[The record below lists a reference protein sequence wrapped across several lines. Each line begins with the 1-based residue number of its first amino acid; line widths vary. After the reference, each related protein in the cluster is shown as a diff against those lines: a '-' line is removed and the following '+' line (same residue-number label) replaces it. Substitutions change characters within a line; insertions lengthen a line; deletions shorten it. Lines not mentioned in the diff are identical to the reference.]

1 MAAAFSEPD
10 DPYAA
15 DGEGTNPQHRR
26 PPRTSSRARDSA
38 SLPANRLRQRP
49 TTKHA
54 AASDVPGQPHSPG
67 GGRHNPYHRT
77 RDDDDK
83 HALAKPPDFPPQLPP
98 LPLTPSSPRWDSL
111 TGRINK
117 TTSHAQPPS
126 QFMHTS
132 RHQTFHQLPSPV
144 KTNSN
149 PSSPAASTTQAL
161 AQVLSAALPI
171 SPISPAS
178 SSRSYTPSHGRR
190 SSLLDEEQDRIVSL
204 VPPPNKFHAT
214 SLAGNHPPARTSSK
228 GALARSSSRRTGDDQ
243 APVMVENFSRPRK
256 PSIARPNVGP
266 PVPPTAARPAQYGN
280 DSPILNRQLSNWPR
294 TRGPSVSSNKSNGT
308 ISSLPTRPS
317 IDTLSNPSRT
327 VPRTIATNAAAP
339 SAGGGMISPGL
350 PKPQLAHTR
359 LDGHGPDIP
368 ANPRDAAPWVAEH
381 EPRSSYRSQLTSS
394 TAPGT
399 VFSGP
404 NTQRSSLATKT
415 SSRTSSSVY
424 NFMAGHSADEG
435 GMSVEDVMGL
445 YEKGFA
451 DSTGAEDNDLEATPA
466 TRGHTRKVSSS
477 KFSTRSRS
485 SSRANLDRSQS
496 HVGHR
501 IREAMSDSL
510 PMPTKPRGAS
520 DPPPSI
526 TVRDSMSFF
535 SGSALPSSLP
545 EDGRPEHKPRPSI
558 ASRGRS
564 SHEEV
569 DDSVRSKHDSAK
581 LLESDDTVR
590 PRMGHSRQ
598 ASAASSARSASL
610 APRLAMSS
618 PDLTQTTFDTQPAP
632 PVPTQSQAQ
641 QLYSAP
647 TEDEPDSRDRY
658 GFRKSNQYVSRE
670 QYDAW
675 DSTHTEY
682 LARRKKK
689 WVAYL
694 RDSGLMT
701 EEPDRFPAPSA
712 KTKRFI
718 RKGIPPEWRG
728 AAWFYY
734 ARGPSILA
742 KHPGVYDE
750 LIARSKR
757 PGEAKEVD
765 VEAIERDLHRTF
777 PDNAK
782 FRFSSSEPEGSGNNN
797 IAKDGAEEPRII
809 SRLRRVLNAFAIYN
823 PQIGYCQSLN
833 FLAGLL
839 LLFVETE
846 EQAFWLLNVI
856 TRVHLPGTHELS
868 LEGSKVDLGVLMG
881 AVKDSMPNVWNKV
894 GSELDTVE
902 ARPAT
907 QGAGGKPKRSRRA
920 RAAARAAQ
928 GAERLPPITMC
939 MTAWFMSCF
948 IGTLPIETTLRVWD
962 VFFYEGSRTLF
973 RVALAIF
980 KMGEAEIR
988 AVQDPMEMFGVV
1000 QALPRRLVDCNSVME
1015 ATFKRRNG
1023 FGHLSQEAIEE
1034 RRSERR
1040 EAIKGAELAAAN
1052 AGHATDAEGP
1062 AEVRRKGTLF
1072 GRRNRDRD

>member
-15 DGEGTNPQHRR
+15 DGEGTNPQYRR

-67 GGRHNPYHRT
+67 GGRHNPYHHT

-83 HALAKPPDFPPQLPP
+83 HALAKPPDFPPQLPR

-111 TGRINK
+111 TGRINE

-132 RHQTFHQLPSPV
+132 RHQTFHRLPSPV

-149 PSSPAASTTQAL
+149 PSSPAASTTQAF

-178 SSRSYTPSHGRR
+178 SSRSYTPSHGHR

-214 SLAGNHPPARTSSK
+214 SSAGNHPPVRTSSK
-228 GALARSSSRRTGDDQ
+228 GALSRSSSRRTGDDQ

-266 PVPPTAARPAQYGN
+266 PVPTTAARPAQYDD

-308 ISSLPTRPS
+308 MSSLPTRPS

-339 SAGGGMISPGL
+339 SAGSGMISPGL

-359 LDGHGPDIP
+359 VDGHGPDLA

-399 VFSGP
+399 VISGP
-404 NTQRSSLATKT
+404 NTQRSSVVTKT

-451 DSTGAEDNDLEATPA
+451 DSTGAEDNDLEGTPA

-520 DPPPSI
+520 DPPPLI

-545 EDGRPEHKPRPSI
+545 EDGRPEHEPRPSI

-564 SHEEV
+564 SNEEV
-569 DDSVRSKHDSAK
+569 DDSGRSKHDSAK

-618 PDLTQTTFDTQPAP
+618 PDLTQTTFNTQPAP

>member
-1 MAAAFSEPD
+1 
-10 DPYAA
+10 
-15 DGEGTNPQHRR
+15 
-26 PPRTSSRARDSA
+26 
-38 SLPANRLRQRP
+38 
-49 TTKHA
+49 
-54 AASDVPGQPHSPG
+54 
-67 GGRHNPYHRT
+67 
-77 RDDDDK
+77 
-83 HALAKPPDFPPQLPP
+83 
-98 LPLTPSSPRWDSL
+98 
-111 TGRINK
+111 
-117 TTSHAQPPS
+117 
-126 QFMHTS
+126 
-132 RHQTFHQLPSPV
+132 
-144 KTNSN
+144 
-149 PSSPAASTTQAL
+149 
-161 AQVLSAALPI
+161 
-171 SPISPAS
+171 
-178 SSRSYTPSHGRR
+178 
-190 SSLLDEEQDRIVSL
+190 
-204 VPPPNKFHAT
+204 
-214 SLAGNHPPARTSSK
+214 
-228 GALARSSSRRTGDDQ
+228 
-243 APVMVENFSRPRK
+243 MV
-256 PSIARPNVGP
+256 
-266 PVPPTAARPAQYGN
+266 
-280 DSPILNRQLSNWPR
+280 
-294 TRGPSVSSNKSNGT
+294 
-308 ISSLPTRPS
+308 
-317 IDTLSNPSRT
+317 
-327 VPRTIATNAAAP
+327 
-339 SAGGGMISPGL
+339 SPGL
-350 PKPQLAHTR
+350 PKPKLAHTR
-359 LDGHGPDIP
+359 VDGAGPSLP
-368 ANPRDAAPWVAEH
+368 SNARDGAAPWRAEQ

-394 TAPGT
+394 TAPVT

-404 NTQRSSLATKT
+404 NTQRSSVATKS
-415 SSRTSSSVY
+415 SSRTSSSTY
-424 NFMAGHSADEG
+424 NFMSGHAADEG
-435 GMSVEDVMGL
+435 GLSVEDVMGL

-451 DSTGAEDNDLEATPA
+451 DSTGAEDNDVEGTPGM
-466 TRGHTRKVSSS
+466 RGHTRKVSSS
-477 KFSTRSRS
+477 KSSARSRS

-501 IREAMSDSL
+501 IREAMTDSL
-510 PMPTKPRGAS
+510 PVPTKPRGAS
-520 DPPPSI
+520 DPPPPV
-526 TVRDSMSFF
+526 TVRDSLSFF
-535 SGSALPSSLP
+535 SGSALPQSVP
-545 EDGRPEHKPRPSI
+545 EDGRSEREPRPSI
-558 ASRGRS
+558 TSRGRS
-564 SHEEV
+564 SHEEGV
-569 DDSVRSKHDSAK
+569 DDSARSKHDSAK
-581 LLESDDTVR
+581 LLESDETVG
-590 PRMGHSRQ
+590 PTMGHSRQ
-598 ASAASSARSASL
+598 ISAASSA

-618 PDLTQTTFDTQPAP
+618 PDLTQTTFDTKPAP
-632 PVPTQSQAQ
+632 PVPTTQSQSQ

-658 GFRKSNQYVSRE
+658 GFRKNNQYVSRE
-670 QYDAW
+670 QYDTW
-675 DSTHTEY
+675 DATYTEY

-701 EEPDRFPAPSA
+701 EGPHRFPAPSA

-757 PGEAKEVD
+757 PGESKEVD
-765 VEAIERDLHRTF
+765 IEAIERDLHRTF

-782 FRFSSSEPEGSGNNN
+782 FRFSTSEPEGSGNNGT
-797 IAKDGAEEPRII
+797 AKDGGEEPRII
-809 SRLRRVLNAFAIYN
+809 SSLRRVLHAFAIYN

-894 GSELDTVE
+894 GSELDTAE

-907 QGAGGKPKRSRRA
+907 QGAGAKPKKSRRA
-920 RAAARAAQ
+920 RAATRAVQ
-928 GAERLPPITMC
+928 GADRLPPITMC

-1052 AGHATDAEGP
+1052 AGHATDVEGPAEAP

>member
-1 MAAAFSEPD
+1 MAAAFTEAD

-15 DGEGTNPQHRR
+15 DGEGSNLQHRR
-26 PPRTSSRARDSA
+26 PPRTSSRARDAA

-67 GGRHNPYHRT
+67 GGRHYPYHRT
-77 RDDDDK
+77 RDDDDQ
-83 HALAKPPDFPPQLPP
+83 HALANKSSDLPPQLPP

-111 TGRINK
+111 TSGINK
-117 TTSHAQPPS
+117 TIAAHDHAQS
-126 QFMHTS
+126 YQYQFRHTS
-132 RHQTFHQLPSPV
+132 RHQTFHQLPSPA
-144 KTNSN
+144 KTNSGS
-149 PSSPAASTTQAL
+149 SSPITSTNQAL
-161 AQVLSAALPI
+161 AAVLSAAVPV
-171 SPISPAS
+171 SPVSP
-178 SSRSYTPSHGRR
+178 SRNYPYPSPNGHR
-190 SSLLDEEQDRIVSL
+190 SALLEQEQDRIVSFA
-204 VPPPNKFHAT
+204 PPPPSKFHAT
-214 SLAGNHPPARTSSK
+214 SLAANQPPVRTSSR
-228 GALARSSSRRTGDDQ
+228 GALSRSSSRRLGDEQ
-243 APVMVENFSRPRK
+243 QPPVMVENFSRPRK
-256 PSIARPNVGP
+256 PSVARPNVAP
-266 PVPPTAARPAQYGN
+266 PMPPAAAHPAQYDD
-280 DSPILNRQLSNWPR
+280 DSPILNRQLANWPR
-294 TRGPSVSSNKSNGT
+294 QRGPSVSSNRSNGT
-308 ISSLPTRPS
+308 MSSIPGRPS
-317 IDTLSNPSRT
+317 TDIPNASSRI
-327 VPRTIATNAAAP
+327 VPRTLTANAAAPP

-350 PKPQLAHTR
+350 PKPKLAYTR
-359 LDGHGPDIP
+359 VDGAGPSLP
-368 ANPRDAAPWVAEH
+368 LNPRDGAAPWMAEQ

-394 TAPGT
+394 TAPVT

-404 NTQRSSLATKT
+404 NTQRSSVATKT
-415 SSRTSSSVY
+415 SSRTSSSMY
-424 NFMAGHSADEG
+424 NFTSGPAADEG

-451 DSTGAEDNDLEATPA
+451 DSTGAEDNDVEGAPG

-477 KFSTRSRS
+477 KSSARSRS
-485 SSRANLDRSQS
+485 SSRANHDRSQS

-501 IREAMSDSL
+501 IREAMTDSL

-520 DPPPSI
+520 DPPPAV

-535 SGSALPSSLP
+535 SGSALPQSVS
-545 EDGRPEHKPRPSI
+545 EDGRSEREPRPSI
-558 ASRGRS
+558 ASRGRP
-564 SHEEV
+564 SHEEEV
-569 DDSVRSKHDSAK
+569 DDSAKSKHDSAK
-581 LLESDDTVR
+581 LLESDETAG

-598 ASAASSARSASL
+598 ISAASSV

-618 PDLTQTTFDTQPAP
+618 PDLTQTTFDTKAAP
-632 PVPTQSQAQ
+632 PLPTTPSQSQ

-670 QYDAW
+670 QYDTW
-675 DSTHTEY
+675 DATYTEY

-757 PGEAKEVD
+757 PGESKEVD

-782 FRFSSSEPEGSGNNN
+782 FRFSTSEPEGSGNNGT
-797 IAKDGAEEPRII
+797 AKDGGEEPRII
-809 SRLRRVLNAFAIYN
+809 SSLRRVLHAFAIYN

-907 QGAGGKPKRSRRA
+907 QGT
-920 RAAARAAQ
+920 
-928 GAERLPPITMC
+928 GA
-939 MTAWFMSCF
+939 
-948 IGTLPIETTLRVWD
+948 
-962 VFFYEGSRTLF
+962 
-973 RVALAIF
+973 
-980 KMGEAEIR
+980 K
-988 AVQDPMEMFGVV
+988 
-1000 QALPRRLVDCNSVME
+1000 
-1015 ATFKRRNG
+1015 
-1023 FGHLSQEAIEE
+1023 
-1034 RRSERR
+1034 
-1040 EAIKGAELAAAN
+1040 
-1052 AGHATDAEGP
+1052 
-1062 AEVRRKGTLF
+1062 
-1072 GRRNRDRD
+1072 